1 MGTSAKGMEIS
12 RIWGGITVGFEK
24 LDVEGAAT
32 GLTVAKYKNAQY
44 ALVSVETADIRC
56 RFDGENPTATE
67 GMPFEDGDKFW
78 IESVEDIARFKA
90 IRSGSTSAVL
100 QINYYL

>member
-1 MGTSAKGMEIS
+1 MSVSSRGIQVD
-12 RIWGGITVGFEK
+12 RIWGGQTVGFEK
-24 LDVEGAAT
+24 VDIQGTAK
-32 GLTVAKYKNAQY
+32 GLTPAEYKNAQY

-56 RFDGENPTATE
+56 RFDGVNPTATD
-67 GMPFEDGDKFW
+67 GIPFEDGDKFW
-78 IESVEDIARFKA
+78 IESAEDIARFKA